1 MLSSHRAPCP
11 GIGDGEWA
19 LGNAAGLMP
28 QEGGR
33 DIAGLMPISIFHGGA
48 SKLWCLCVWCVCVYV
63 CCGEAHLGIV
73 RLGTL
78 VLFVISQ
85 SALTFYPFSM
95 QLSKNY
101 FIMIRAS
108 VSRGSSL

>member
-1 MLSSHRAPCP
+1 MEEPASY
-11 GIGDGEWA
+11 
-19 LGNAAGLMP
+19 
-28 QEGGR
+28 
-33 DIAGLMPISIFHGGA
+33 GA
-48 SKLWCLCVWCVCVYV
+48 CVFGVCVCMCVCM

-95 QLSKNY
+95 ELSKNY

-108 VSRGSSL
+108 VPRGSSL

>member
-1 MLSSHRAPCP
+1 M
-11 GIGDGEWA
+11 
-19 LGNAAGLMP
+19 
-28 QEGGR
+28 
-33 DIAGLMPISIFHGGA
+33 
-48 SKLWCLCVWCVCVYV
+48 
-63 CCGEAHLGIV
+63 GIV

>member
-1 MLSSHRAPCP
+1 MWGTVSFLILFVEGSHFLG
-11 GIGDGEWA
+11 GIRNALQPQGSLPRHGDGEWG

-63 CCGEAHLGIV
+63 CV
-73 RLGTL
+73 Y
-78 VLFVISQ
+78 VL
-85 SALTFYPFSM
+85 
-95 QLSKNY
+95 
-101 FIMIRAS
+101 
-108 VSRGSSL
+108 RGGPPGHC

>member
-1 MLSSHRAPCP
+1 MVLV
-11 GIGDGEWA
+11 
-19 LGNAAGLMP
+19 
-28 QEGGR
+28 
-33 DIAGLMPISIFHGGA
+33 
-48 SKLWCLCVWCVCVYV
+48 CLVCVCVCV
-63 CCGEAHLGIV
+63 CVCVAGRPTWAFV

-95 QLSKNY
+95 ELSKNY